1 VDELRRLGV
10 RTVMLTGDNRRTA
23 EAVARTLGVA
33 VIADVLPG
41 EKAAQVQA
49 LQTQGRKV
57 AMVGGGVNDAPA
69 FAQADV
75 DVAIGATTDVA
86 WKRRMWSWYGL
97 TLQA

>member
-57 AMVGGGVNDAPA
+57 AMVGDGVNDAPA